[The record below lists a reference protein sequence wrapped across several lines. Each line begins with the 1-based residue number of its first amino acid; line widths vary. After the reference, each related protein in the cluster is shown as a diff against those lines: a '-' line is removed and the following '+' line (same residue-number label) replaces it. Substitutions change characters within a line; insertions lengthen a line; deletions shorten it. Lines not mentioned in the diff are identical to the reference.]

1 MTDIN
6 NDNTIYSTT
15 FALLYNKPVIT
26 EELLST
32 QIQPKTY
39 TYKFIAHELSFT
51 DFKTIFYSGDM
62 GIYNMNE
69 MYKNT
74 PYLNFDIQEVSSKDG
89 KYSSNTLFEYILAAY
104 ENLTSTSRDN
114 MNPLSLMR
122 LEKDI
127 LQYRSLTNIC
137 NISVIHNLQDC
148 LELMKNYSKN
158 NNKTNF
164 QLLFTYSNDLF
175 KDIEIIFEFNYLITY
190 DIHI

>member
-1 MTDIN
+1 M
-6 NDNTIYSTT
+6 
-15 FALLYNKPVIT
+15 
-26 EELLST
+26 
-32 QIQPKTY
+32 
-39 TYKFIAHELSFT
+39 
-51 DFKTIFYSGDM
+51 
-62 GIYNMNE
+62 
-69 MYKNT
+69 
-74 PYLNFDIQEVSSKDG
+74 
-89 KYSSNTLFEYILAAY
+89 AAY

>member
-1 MTDIN
+1 
-6 NDNTIYSTT
+6 
-15 FALLYNKPVIT
+15 
-26 EELLST
+26 
-32 QIQPKTY
+32 
-39 TYKFIAHELSFT
+39 
-51 DFKTIFYSGDM
+51 
-62 GIYNMNE
+62 